1 MTKVLTESGG
11 AVSLGLLAVNLPFI
25 VRNLQTIIRLEGDA
39 IRGELELRA
48 GSIGILFVV
57 AENPGISQ
65 NDIATANVLNKT
77 AVANIVKP
85 LEAALLL
92 SRHRSSKDA
101 RIKVLSLTAKGRR
114 VMKRAE
120 ALLDDLHERAFAQVS
135 QTERET
141 FFRVCTRVIANLDE
155 SIKFVD

>member
-85 LEAALLL
+85 LEAASLLT
-92 SRHRSSKDA
+92 RHRSPKDA
-101 RIKVLSLTAKGRR
+101 RVKVLSLTAKGRR
-114 VMKRAE
+114 LMKRAE
-120 ALLDDLHERAFAQVS
+120 TLLDDLHKRAFAHVS
-135 QTERET
+135 PTDRET